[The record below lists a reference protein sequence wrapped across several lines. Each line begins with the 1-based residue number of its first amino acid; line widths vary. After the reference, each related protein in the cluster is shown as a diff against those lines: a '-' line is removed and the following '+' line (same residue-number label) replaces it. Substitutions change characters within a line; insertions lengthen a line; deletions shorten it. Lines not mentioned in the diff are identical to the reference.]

1 MSDTTADVAEAT
13 PTAARE
19 AAAAGP
25 GWRTGLSIFLAVA
38 VGILAPLTV
47 LGAWV
52 RAQVNSAD
60 AWVATVGPLADNPDV
75 QAYLAT
81 ELTDA
86 LFTAVPVEQFISEN
100 LPPVLAP
107 AAPTITSALQG
118 FVLTQAQRFTASDT
132 FSELWKEA
140 NRRAHDRIKQV
151 IAGDTGPLEVEGGA
165 VTLDVGDM
173 LRELQTRLVD
183 RGLTIAGR
191 FDLSNV
197 DRQIVLLE
205 NDQLQKID
213 DIRKALD
220 TLNTLVIVFFVLT
233 VLAAVGAVVVANDR
247 RRALMWLAGAVAVG
261 AVVTIIAIQIARQAF
276 LNALTNTVPN
286 GVSGALFD
294 AVANS
299 LKMGFRFILAVGVVA
314 LILTFLTRLSSYAR
328 VLARPAQAVVVVL
341 AVVALIV
348 PDNYQALYVIAVLLL
363 AVVTI
368 VALEVA
374 RRKQLA
380 AAPPAP
386 VAPATPA

>member
-1 MSDTTADVAEAT
+1 MSDTAPDVAETTPTPAEETAAT
-13 PTAARE
+13 PAAR
-19 AAAAGP
+19 ATG
-25 GWRTGLSIFLAVA
+25 GWRAGLAIFLAIV

-52 RAQVNSAD
+52 KAQVNSSD
-60 AWVATVGPLADNPDV
+60 AWVATVGPLADNPEV

-86 LFTAVPVEQFISEN
+86 LFEAVPVEQFIAEN
-100 LPPVLAP
+100 LPGPIAA

-140 NRRAHDRIKQV
+140 NRRAHTRIKQV

-165 VTLDVGDM
+165 ITLDVGDM

-183 RGLTIAGR
+183 RGLSVAGR
-191 FDLSNV
+191 SVLSNV
-197 DRQIVLLE
+197 DRQVVLLE
-205 NDQLQKID
+205 NDQLQTID
-213 DIRKALD
+213 DIRKALNA
-220 TLNTLVIVFFVLT
+220 LNTLVVVLFVLT
-233 VLAAVGAVVVANDR
+233 VITAVAAVLVAPDK
-247 RRALMWLAGAVAVG
+247 RRALVWLGGAVAVG

-299 LKMGFRFILAVGVVA
+299 LKMGFRFILAVGLVA
-314 LILTFLTRLSSYAR
+314 LILAFLTRLSSFAR
-328 VLARPAQAVVVVL
+328 HLARPAQAVVVFL
-341 AVVALIV
+341 AIVALV
-348 PDNYQALYVIAVLLL
+348 APDNYQALYVL
-363 AVVTI
+363 AVVALAVIT
-368 VALEVA
+368 VAAIEVV
-374 RRKQLA
+374 RRRQLA
-380 AAPPAP
+380 TA
-386 VAPATPA
+386 